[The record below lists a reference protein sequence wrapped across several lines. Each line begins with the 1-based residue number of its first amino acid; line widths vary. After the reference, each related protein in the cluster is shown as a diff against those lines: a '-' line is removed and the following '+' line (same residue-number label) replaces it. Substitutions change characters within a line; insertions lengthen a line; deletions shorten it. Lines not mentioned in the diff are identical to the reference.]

1 MLTSEDVKVWQDDA
15 EYQQYSK
22 VKAMNNTQILREF
35 HETYN
40 LKVDQDWAKNPE
52 LEQLRTKLIAEEF
65 AEFMDENDN
74 LPNLLKELAD
84 IVYTCYGYAVSF
96 GWDLDEAMRRVHI
109 SNMSKLDENG
119 NPIYRE
125 DGKII
130 KGPNYKEPEMKDL
143 V

>member
-1 MLTSEDVKVWQDDA
+1 MLTSEDMKVWQDDA

-35 HETYN
+35 HETYG